1 MYRKEFWKDATE
13 RAVKTAAQVLVT
25 FLGADLVDVIA
36 VDWKRAAGVAA
47 GAAVVSV
54 LTSVA
59 SSQAGEPGTAS
70 LVD

>member
-1 MYRKEFWKDATE
+1 MYRKEFWKDAAE

-25 FLGADLVDVIA
+25 FLGADLVDVLA
-36 VDWKRAAGVAA
+36 VDWSKAAGVAA
-47 GAAVVSV
+47 GAALVSV

>member
-1 MYRKEFWKDATE
+1 MYRGSFWKDAAE

-25 FLGADLVDVIA
+25 FLGADLVDVLT
-36 VDWKRAAGVAA
+36 VDWKQAGSVAA
-47 GAAVVSV
+47 GAAVVSL

-59 SSQAGEPGTAS
+59 SSQVAEPGTAS